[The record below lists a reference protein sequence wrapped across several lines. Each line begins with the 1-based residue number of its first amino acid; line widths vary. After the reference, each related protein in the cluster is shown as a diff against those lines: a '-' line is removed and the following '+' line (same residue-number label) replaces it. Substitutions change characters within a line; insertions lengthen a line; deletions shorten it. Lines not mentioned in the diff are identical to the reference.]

1 MVELNPIELA
11 LGFSLDFTEL
21 MGVMLTILF
30 SLGLLVL
37 LDRWWE
43 R

>member
-1 MVELNPIELA
+1 LA
-11 LGFSLDFTEL
+11 LGLSLDMTEL
-21 MGVMLTILF
+21 LAVMLTIFF